1 MAIGRLVDS
10 IIQRFGAVATRVGW
24 PAGRRAADSYICTR
38 CWVVN
43 PPSRQREGKNRARD
57 ARQFLAQHCEYQCNG
72 QSRSCR
78 ALRRSNFERIRL
90 RAAQPQTI
98 LVAATGHRSSLASA
112 VASSMVVRRKI
123 ARFLAVLFCVPGA
136 NNLDCRE
143 PVVMRTAILAAVSN
157 PVMISF
163 RADLFVV

>member
-10 IIQRFGAVATRVGW
+10 RIQGFGAAATRVSW
-24 PAGRRAADSYICTR
+24 PAGRRAANSYIGTR
-38 CWVVN
+38 CWVVS
-43 PPSRQREGKNRARD
+43 PPSRQCEGENRVRH

-72 QSRSCR
+72 QSRPCR

-90 RAAQPQTI
+90 QAAQAQTI
-98 LVAATGHRSSLASA
+98 LVAATGHRFSPASA
-112 VASSMVVRRKI
+112 VASSMVVHRKI

-143 PVVMRTAILAAVSN
+143 PVVVRTAILAAVSN